1 MGKCFVTGNH
11 GYIGNILT
19 KRLLDEGFS
28 VVGIDCDYFPREPI
42 FGRLDAFD
50 AQKRVKLQLKKDI
63 RDITESDLK
72 GHDSVIHLAALPN
85 DWACDSF
92 PDLTEDINY
101 FATLQLAINAKRAGI
116 KRFIF
121 ASSCSVYGV
130 NGDKLI
136 NEESRPAP
144 ISPYGV
150 SKLKAEAALKD
161 MNSPE
166 FSVVSMRNA
175 TCYGVSPR
183 MRFDMVLNN
192 LVGWAHTTGIVNMHL
207 SDGMAWRP
215 LVHIEDLAAAYVL
228 ALRAPAELVG
238 GHIFSVVGEN
248 MIVKDIAEIVKENV
262 PNSKV
267 KYAPNAPK
275 DWRSYNVSSSK
286 IERVLGFSPIWNVKK
301 GAQELYQ
308 AYQNFGLSK
317 DYFEDRSKHP
327 NFWAGEQFK
336 HLKDLGKVD
345 ERLRMKD

>member
-1 MGKCFVTGNH
+1 MERYFITGNH

-19 KRLLDEGFS
+19 LGLLEEGFK
-28 VVGIDCDYFPREPI
+28 VTGLDCDYFPRTPP
-42 FGRLDAFD
+42 FGRLDAFE
-50 AQKRVKLQLKKDI
+50 AQRKVGLQLKKDI
-63 RDITESDLK
+63 RDVTEADLT
-72 GHDSVIHLAALPN
+72 GHDAVIHLAALPN

-101 FATLQLAINAKRAGI
+101 LATLQLAINAKRAGVR
-116 KRFIF
+116 KFIF

-130 NGDKLI
+130 SGDKLI
-136 NEESRPAP
+136 NEESRLAP

-192 LVGWAHTTGIVNMHL
+192 LVGWAYTTGIVNMHL
-207 SDGMAWRP
+207 SDGTAWRP
-215 LVHIEDLAAAYVL
+215 LIHIDDLATAYSLV
-228 ALRAPAELVG
+228 LRAPAELVG
-238 GHIFSVVGEN
+238 GNAFSVVGEN
-248 MIVKDIAEIVKENV
+248 MIVKDIAEIVRENV
-262 PNSKV
+262 PNSEV
-267 KYAPNAPK
+267 KYAPGAPK
-275 DWRSYNVSSSK
+275 DWRSYNVSPSK

-308 AYQNFGLSK
+308 AYREFGLTK
-317 DYFEDRSKHP
+317 DYFEDRAKYP
-327 NFWAGEQFK
+327 AFWAGEQFTQ
-336 HLKDLGKVD
+336 LKDSGNVD